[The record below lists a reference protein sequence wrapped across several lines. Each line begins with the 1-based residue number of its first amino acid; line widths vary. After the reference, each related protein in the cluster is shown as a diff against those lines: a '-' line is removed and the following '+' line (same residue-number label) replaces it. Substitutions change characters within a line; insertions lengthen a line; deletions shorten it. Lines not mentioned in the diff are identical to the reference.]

1 MGHKRADAKELRA
14 LLPYATDNEKLWINR
29 VIQNLG
35 NQRAAAKAVGEPVAR
50 VFSALRT
57 VRKRAARRG
66 FSPEHGWNP
75 PAPAT
80 EPSGTTPE
88 GYEIGAKS
96 ILRNADGDQTAV
108 WDKLRQERAP
118 AEAPPADFLLNKVSQ
133 FTDGQG
139 NLIGQWKSFSPER
152 AERWEAVKAA
162 IAEAVLPYRG
172 GAGELA
178 GPDPAGLVDTLTVYG
193 LGDPHIGM
201 LAHGDEAGEN
211 FDLKIADHVTNMAVI
226 RLLAA
231 APASRVGGLVLIG
244 DNFHAQDDRQV
255 TPGHGHKLDVDGRFS
270 KVWRVGTRLWR
281 IQIDRM
287 LEKHAEVRVWV
298 VCGNHD
304 PDLSFLLA
312 EWLRAWYRD
321 EPRVTIG
328 DNIREHQYYLYGKC
342 LLGFTH
348 GHRSKPD
355 ALMGVMATDVPEWW
369 AAATAERHWFTGHIH
384 SKTFWELRG
393 CTLETLRTLAA
404 SDAYATRAGYRSK
417 RASVAVTYDPEHGE
431 IMRATVGVR

>member
-1 MGHKRADAKELRA
+1 MGAPKISRAEFEA
-14 LLPYATDNEKLWINR
+14 LKPYATENELMWLNACIKHDGPR
-29 VIQNLG
+29 PAA
-35 NQRAAAKAVGEPVAR
+35 RAIERPVSLC
-50 VFSALRT
+50 FSAIRT

-66 FSPEHGWNP
+66 WAPEHGWNP
-75 PAPAT
+75 PAAPT
-80 EPSGTTPE
+80 KPHGTTPE
-88 GYEIGAKS
+88 GFEIGAKS
-96 ILRNADGDQTAV
+96 ILRDADGEQTAV
-108 WDKLRQERAP
+108 WDKLRPERAP
-118 AEAPPADFLLNKVSQ
+118 AEAPPPDFLLNKVSQ
-133 FTDGQG
+133 FTDSQG

-152 AERWEAVKAA
+152 AERWEAAKAA
-162 IAEAVLPYRG
+162 IAEAVKPYEG
-172 GAGELA
+172 GSGCFPGPQLA
-178 GPDPAGLVDTLTVYG
+178 DLQETLTIYG
-193 LGDPHIGM
+193 LGDPHVGM
-201 LAHGDEAGEN
+201 LAHSDEAGEN
-211 FDLKIADHVTNMAVI
+211 FDLKIADAVTNQAVI

-231 APASRVGGLVLIG
+231 APPSRVGGLVLIG
-244 DNFHAQDDRQV
+244 DNFHAQNDQQV

-287 LEKHAEVRVWV
+287 LEKHDQVLVWV

-328 DNIREHQYYLYGKC
+328 DNIREHQYYLYGKV

-355 ALMGVMATDVPEWW
+355 ALGGIMAEDVPEWW
-369 AAATAERHWFTGHIH
+369 AKAKAERHWFTGHIH

-417 RASVAVTYDPEHGE
+417 RASVAVTYDPELGE